1 MNIVHVRGT
10 PASGKTRLSELL
22 RDYYRKEGRRAFLIK
37 RWEGLNFKN
46 PWGSLVEL
54 VEKWNDEAQE
64 APTTTS
70 QSEQDLSWVLTSN
83 TVIIVDEAQTT
94 YSDDTLWN
102 TIFKERLTPNVY
114 KFRLCLFCSYGSPAA
129 GPDPTFFTPVKFSDE
144 QRTSLTPQ
152 NQQDSPPIGL
162 FYDKEEFRDVIS
174 RLLTFH
180 YEETFNFDEGAL
192 EYIFAV
198 TNGHPGAVTSIVDVI
213 YEAYRHDIKRGCI
226 RTLME
231 DHVIWFLEDTATVF
245 DKLRTK
251 PVNRSF
257 PDISRATNGIS
268 VTLSKI
274 TEGSIP
280 FDINDASIKFCY
292 QKGWIHRVALD
303 GGDVAVLPS
312 RLHEK

>member
-1 MNIVHVRGT
+1 VSKLAAILDDMNIVHVRGT

-22 RDYYRKEGRRAFLIK
+22 RDYYRKQGRRAFLIK
-37 RWEGLNFKN
+37 RWEGLNFKD

-83 TVIIVDEAQTT
+83 TVIIVDEAQAT

-102 TIFKERLTPNVY
+102 TIFKERQTPNVY
-114 KFRLCLFCSYGSPAA
+114 KFQLCLFCSYGSPAA

-144 QRTSLTPQ
+144 QRISLTPQ

-162 FYDKEEFRDVIS
+162 FFDKEEFRDVIS

-180 YEETFNFDEGAL
+180 YEETFNFDEAAL

-213 YEAYRHDIKRGCI
+213 YEVCADPLCPMYPLCPMSNVRCTI
-226 RTLME
+226 RCAFNP
-231 DHVIWFLEDTATVF
+231 IG
-245 DKLRTK
+245 
-251 PVNRSF
+251 N
-257 PDISRATNGIS
+257 
-268 VTLSKI
+268 
-274 TEGSIP
+274 P
-280 FDINDASIKFCY
+280 FV
-292 QKGWIHRVALD
+292 Q
-303 GGDVAVLPS
+303 
-312 RLHEK
+312 